1 MAMHHDDGA
10 EHDGPSVVVT
20 GTVKWFNAAKG
31 FGFITPSDG
40 SGDVFLHLSCLRD
53 AGYDS
58 ADEGMSIVCEA
69 VQRSKGLQATRVVQL
84 DASGGGGVGRPRR
97 PERPSRPMGL
107 GPGGPGPGPGAGN
120 RFGPVTAEGD
130 FQQATVK
137 WFNPGKGYGFVSR
150 GDGMQDIF
158 IHMEVL
164 RREGINELQPGQVV
178 RVRIGQ
184 GPKGPQVAQIQVS

>member
-1 MAMHHDDGA
+1 MHNDDSA

-40 SGDVFLHLSCLRD
+40 SADVFLHLSCLRD
-53 AGYDS
+53 AGYD
-58 ADEGMSIVCEA
+58 AAEEGMAIVCEA
-69 VQRSKGLQATRVVQL
+69 TQRPKGLQAVRVVQL
-84 DASGGGGVGRPRR
+84 DASGGGGARPRR
-97 PERPSRPMGL
+97 PERPLRSM
-107 GPGGPGPGPGAGN
+107 GPGPGAGAGN
-120 RFGPVTAEGD
+120 RFGPVAAEGD

-137 WFNPGKGYGFVSR
+137 WFNPAKGYGFVSR

-158 IHMEVL
+158 VHMEVL

-184 GPKGPQVAQIQVS
+184 GPKGPQVAQIQLP

>member
-1 MAMHHDDGA
+1 MAMHNDDSA
-10 EHDGPSVVVT
+10 DHDGPPVVVT

-31 FGFITPSDG
+31 FGFVTPSDG

-53 AGYDS
+53 AGFE
-58 ADEGMSIVCEA
+58 AVEEGMGIVCEA
-69 VQRSKGLQATRVVQL
+69 THRPKGLQAVRVVQV
-84 DASGGGGVGRPRR
+84 DASGGGAGARPRR
-97 PERPSRPMGL
+97 PERPMRPMGQ
-107 GPGGPGPGPGAGN
+107 GPGPAANN

-137 WFNPGKGYGFVSR
+137 WFNPAKGYGFVSR
-150 GDGMQDIF
+150 GNGMQDIF

-164 RREGINELQPGQVV
+164 RREGIVELQPGQVV
-178 RVRIGQ
+178 RVRVGQ